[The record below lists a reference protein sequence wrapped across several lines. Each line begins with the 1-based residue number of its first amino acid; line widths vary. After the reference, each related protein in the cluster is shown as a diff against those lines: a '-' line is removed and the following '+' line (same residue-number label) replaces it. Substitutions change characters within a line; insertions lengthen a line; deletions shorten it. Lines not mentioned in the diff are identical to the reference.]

1 MTHRI
6 NIDRGSG
13 VAVWRQIA
21 EWLKAEIGSGT
32 FVEGMR
38 LPTETEIAAR
48 FGVNRHTV
56 RRAIAELTAEG
67 ILRADQGRGTFVA
80 AAPIS
85 YPITSRTRF
94 TENLAGQARE
104 LEGVLIGSAI
114 EEADALISN
123 ELEIAP
129 KTSLVR
135 IDTLRTADGI
145 PLMVG
150 TSWMER
156 SRFPNLVRD
165 YASSGSLTKAIRMAG
180 VEDYLRLETR
190 ITAEKADLED
200 TRLLELEAGEP
211 ILVIESVN
219 VEPDGRRMQYTRA
232 RAPADRLQ
240 LVVRSDA

>member
-21 EWLKAEIGSGT
+21 EWLKAEIVSGT
-32 FVEGMR
+32 FVEGTK
-38 LPTETEIAAR
+38 LPTETEIAAL

-67 ILRADQGRGTFVA
+67 LLRADQGRGTFVA

-85 YPITSRTRF
+85 YPITARTRF

-129 KTSLVR
+129 KTPLVR

-200 TRLLELEAGEP
+200 MRLLELQAGEP

-240 LVVRSDA
+240 LVVRS